1 MSGLPDAPAPRI
13 LRSETV
19 QPWIDGYAFLQAA
32 QEEARTIQAATRT
45 IEEEARAAGFAR
57 GREEGL
63 EDAARLLATTADE
76 VERYLAGLEC
86 GLADLALAVVREV
99 LGDVDVAERI
109 ALSAKRALSA
119 FREQQGLVLYVAP
132 DQVDATHGR
141 LGSVL
146 ADRVTVV
153 ADDSLAPEQARL
165 SSAASSI
172 ELTLE
177 TQLQALRETLLPRS
191 AEPAP

>member
-1 MSGLPDAPAPRI
+1 LSGLPDAPAPRI
-13 LRSETV
+13 LRSDTV

-45 IEEEARAAGFAR
+45 IEE
-57 GREEGL
+57 
-63 EDAARLLATTADE
+63 DAARLLATTADE
-76 VERYLAGLEC
+76 VERYLVGLEC

-119 FREQQGLVLYVAP
+119 FREQQGLILYVAP
-132 DQVDATHGR
+132 NQVDATHGR